1 MPAVPAGDFRAAMR
15 QLSGGV
21 SVITTGC
28 GDDISGMTVTSVAS
42 EYGKTP
48 AQVLLRWNLQLGNAV
63 IFRSTN
69 AERIASNLDV
79 FDFELA
85 AEHMDAINGLN
96 DGTRVRE
103 DPLTYAGT

>member
-1 MPAVPAGDFRAAMR
+1 MCIRDRHNILTQSYTPLVLGRLNDNP
-15 QLSGGV
+15 
-21 SVITTGC
+21 
-28 GDDISGMTVTSVAS
+28 TVTSVAA

-63 IFRSTN
+63 VFRSTKP
-69 AERIASNLDV
+69 EHIAGNLDV
-79 FDFELA
+79 FDLELA
-85 AEHMDAINGLN
+85 AEHMDAINALN